1 MRFRRLRVYVIQAT
15 CFVDLFLRFSMP
27 KSPSSVR
34 SWRPSALAQRGGNST
49 PASARASAPT
59 SVGAE
64 LPTDA
69 VTIGKSTITF
79 FRKNDYQLVCGAI
92 CGKGKSAFCFKT
104 SGSCEVASHRS
115 AARFRP
121 NKGHIF
127 VKVNDSPRS
136 KLAAQAPRGDVSLM
150 DVHGPSIMKIG
161 NTQKAFWGLAF
172 SKLKKAQTVE
182 EGEKILQAIPSRL
195 SRGKSTTASTFSD
208 ANTSIASVVELNLAT
223 PRIPKMI
230 GGSESIQ
237 SHIESDEELP
247 IALRE
252 AAALSEER
260 AEDATSQ
267 LAYFNDLLIRSCD
280 SFDLNVSNLYQIP
293 TFAVQSYLTVQKLVE
308 VGKVQFNHLNQLGEQ
323 MSEYHRS
330 QQDLSKSIRSIQK
343 PIRSKLKGSQ
353 LWEIVESM
361 GRQCE
366 NMQAHVDN
374 LSDEYQ
380 ATKVK
385 LDLVEKELNETKKN
399 ADGLKQ
405 QVQKKEEELTA
416 MNQGFQEMEK
426 EVIKQLNAVEEK
438 VQPRNPVPRALAENE
453 SLAKLKELFNNRI
466 DGLESKI
473 ALGNNAVDSEID
485 TTGLTTTVDAVKNQ
499 VMELSAQLSTSKT
512 TITHLQNKINQ
523 NDLSYVFGD
532 DNISSPF
539 CVQNLLDKTTSLT
552 DPGVCFD
559 YMVVTQEV
567 QSTGDVKYDAVDN
580 LKSKSLSAGLGLS
593 QATTN
598 LICLN
603 DQKFP
608 SLFCGKSKS
617 GLSTFGTIKWSDW
630 KQPGPIPGGIS
641 HDIMDNISDVK
652 DRFQQAIDLQF
663 TSSSRDDSLW
673 KLLCSRMLEAA
684 VEFVSRLVRY
694 INDMM
699 HNLVDCAGNDKD
711 QAWKIVMKAV
721 QRIFEEYFAPVR
733 RFPLNALPK
742 ENDPNARKQLYGR
755 LIWNSIRT
763 YLMTKELMNKDI
775 KHHHSVSSAYTEWA
789 ILNSGKQEAIK
800 AKELATKTAAE
811 CKDLTATINN
821 LKKSANE
828 ATSMAKEA
836 KKNADKAVSQ
846 NGSRS
851 GGGK

>member
-1 MRFRRLRVYVIQAT
+1 MDIHG
-15 CFVDLFLRFSMP
+15 S
-27 KSPSSVR
+27 
-34 SWRPSALAQRGGNST
+34 
-49 PASARASAPT
+49 
-59 SVGAE
+59 
-64 LPTDA
+64 
-69 VTIGKSTITF
+69 IIT
-79 FRKNDYQLVCGAI
+79 
-92 CGKGKSAFCFKT
+92 
-104 SGSCEVASHRS
+104 
-115 AARFRP
+115 
-121 NKGHIF
+121 
-127 VKVNDSPRS
+127 
-136 KLAAQAPRGDVSLM
+136 
-150 DVHGPSIMKIG
+150 KIS

-172 SKLKKAQTVE
+172 SDLKGALMAR

-195 SRGKSTTASTFSD
+195 SRGKSTTASILSD
-208 ANTSIASVVELNLAT
+208 ADTSIASILEPNILT
-223 PRIPKMI
+223 PHIPKVI
-230 GGSESIQ
+230 GGRKQKSSFK
-237 SHIESDEELP
+237 SDEDLP

-252 AAALSEER
+252 AAAFSEER
-260 AEDATSQ
+260 AEDASSQ

-280 SFDLNVSNLYQIP
+280 SFDLNVANLYQIP
-293 TFAVQSYLTVQKLVE
+293 TFAVQSYLIVQKLVE
-308 VGKVQFNHLNQLGEQ
+308 VGKTQFNDLNQLGEQ
-323 MSEYHRS
+323 MSEYYNN
-330 QQDLSKSIRSIQK
+330 QQDLSKSVRAVQK

-353 LWEIVESM
+353 LWEIVEAM

-366 NMQAHVDN
+366 DMQADVNN
-374 LSDEYQ
+374 LSNEHQ
-380 ATKVK
+380 ATKTK
-385 LDLVEKELNETKKN
+385 LAQVETELAASKKTSDN
-399 ADGLKQ
+399 LQK
-405 QVQKKEEELTA
+405 QVQQKEEELAA
-416 MNQGFQEMEK
+416 MNQGFQDMEK

-438 VQPRNPVPRALAENE
+438 MRVRGGEVSSTPDDD
-453 SLAKLKELFNNRI
+453 SLARLKEFFTNRI
-466 DGLESKI
+466 DGLESRVT
-473 ALGNNAVDSEID
+473 LQD
-485 TTGLTTTVDAVKNQ
+485 TATNGADLDATSLNTTITAVKDQ
-499 VMELSAQLSTSKT
+499 VMDLSTQMLVSKN

-523 NDLSYVFGD
+523 NDQSYDFGD

-539 CVQNLLDKTTSLT
+539 CVQNLLDKTTSLI

-559 YMVVTQEV
+559 YMVITQEV
-567 QSTGDVKYDAVDN
+567 QSTCDIKYDAVDN

-652 DRFQQAIDLQF
+652 NRFQQAIDLQF

-673 KLLCSRMLEAA
+673 KLLCSRMLEVS

-694 INDMM
+694 IDDMM

-711 QAWKIVMKAV
+711 QAWRIVMKAV

-742 ENDPNARKQLYGR
+742 EDDPNARKQLYGR

-763 YLMTKELMNKDI
+763 YLMTKELMSKDI
-775 KHHHSVSSAYTEWA
+775 KHHHTVSSAYTEWA

-800 AKELATKTAAE
+800 AKELATKATVE
-811 CKDLTATINN
+811 YKELSATINT

-836 KKNADKAVSQ
+836 KKNADKAISQ
-846 NGSRS
+846 QGGRS

>member
-1 MRFRRLRVYVIQAT
+1 
-15 CFVDLFLRFSMP
+15 MP

-49 PASARASAPT
+49 PASARGAAPT
-59 SVGAE
+59 SSSAE
-64 LPTDA
+64 VPTDA
-69 VTIGKSTITF
+69 VTIGKSTVTF

-104 SGSCEVASHRS
+104 AGTCEVASHRS

-127 VKVNDSPRS
+127 VKLNDSPRS
-136 KLAAQAPRGDVSLM
+136 KLASQSPRGDVTLM
-150 DVHGPSIMKIG
+150 DVHGPAINKIS
-161 NTQKAFWGLAF
+161 NTQKSFWGIAF
-172 SKLKKAQTVE
+172 TELRGAQTVR
-182 EGEKILQAIPSRL
+182 EGEKLLQSIPSRL
-195 SRGKSTTASTFSD
+195 SRGKSTTASMFSD
-208 ANTSIASVVELNLAT
+208 ANTSIASFAEVNSPT
-223 PRIPKMI
+223 PRVPKMI
-230 GGSESIQ
+230 GGRESIR
-237 SHIESDEELP
+237 SFPTSDADLP

-252 AAALSEER
+252 AAAFSEER
-260 AEDATSQ
+260 AEDASSQ

-308 VGKVQFNHLNQLGEQ
+308 AGKAQFHHLNQLGEQ
-323 MSEYHRS
+323 MNEYYNS
-330 QQDLSKSIRSIQK
+330 QQDLSKSVRSVQK

-353 LWEIVESM
+353 LWDIVEEM
-361 GRQCE
+361 GRQCVD
-366 NMQAHVDN
+366 MQADVTT
-374 LSDEYQ
+374 LSNEYQ
-380 ATKVK
+380 ATKTK
-385 LDLVEKELNETKKN
+385 LNQVEKELDATKKI
-399 ADGLKQ
+399 ADDLKQ
-405 QVQKKEEELTA
+405 LAQKRDEELSA

-426 EVIKQLNAVEEK
+426 EVINQLNVVEGK
-438 VQPRNPVPRALAENE
+438 IQPKDTRSTSTAENE
-453 SLAKLKELFNNRI
+453 SLTRMKELFNNRL
-466 DGLESKI
+466 DGLESKVM
-473 ALGNNAVDSEID
+473 LQESTVDAPGGVPD
-485 TTGLTTTVDAVKNQ
+485 LKTTVEAVKNQ
-499 VMELSAQLSTSKT
+499 VMDLSTQLLTSKT

-523 NDLSYVFGD
+523 NDLSYDFGD

-539 CVQNLLDKTTSLT
+539 CVQNLLEKTTSLT
-552 DPGVCFD
+552 DPGICFD

-608 SLFCGKSKS
+608 SLFCGKAKS

-699 HNLVDCAGNDKD
+699 HNLVDCAGNDKE

-775 KHHHSVSSAYTEWA
+775 KHHHTVSSAYTEWA
-789 ILNSGKQEAIK
+789 ILNSGKQEATK
-800 AKELATKTAAE
+800 AKELAIKTAAE
-811 CKDLTATINN
+811 VKDLTTSINN
-821 LKKSANE
+821 VKKSANE

-846 NGSRS
+846 NGGRS